1 MLHDIGHL
9 NQETDTTMGKL
20 LAVTT
25 ASLLMVAESI
35 PNYME
40 MAQMFAWCGTGIA
53 GFATAGFYVYR
64 IIKKKF

>member
-9 NQETDTTMGKL
+9 NHETDTTMGKIM
-20 LAVTT
+20 AATT
-25 ASLLMVAESI
+25 ATMLLISESI

-40 MAQMFAWCGTGIA
+40 LTQMFAWCGTGIA

-64 IIKKKF
+64 VIKKKF